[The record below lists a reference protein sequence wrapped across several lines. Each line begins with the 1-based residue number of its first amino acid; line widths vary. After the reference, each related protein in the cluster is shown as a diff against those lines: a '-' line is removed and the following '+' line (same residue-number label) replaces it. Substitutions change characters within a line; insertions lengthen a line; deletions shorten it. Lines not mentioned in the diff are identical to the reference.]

1 MQPRPVI
8 SPETPAGADLSRPT
22 AVANSTALGGM
33 AVYGALSWPKQAAS
47 MAGVHLTF
55 MSMRIDAPDLGSAIR
70 QPTDNIPP
78 KDVIRTFMAT
88 RPTPDGHLRQN
99 ENRRKKRAAL
109 PSSNVYNIILPD

>member
-55 MSMRIDAPDLGSAIR
+55 MSMRIDAPDDELPYGNPRITSLH
-70 QPTDNIPP
+70 
-78 KDVIRTFMAT
+78 VIRTFGYQLKAGQFKAV
-88 RPTPDGHLRQN
+88 RGELVEP
-99 ENRRKKRAAL
+99 
-109 PSSNVYNIILPD
+109 